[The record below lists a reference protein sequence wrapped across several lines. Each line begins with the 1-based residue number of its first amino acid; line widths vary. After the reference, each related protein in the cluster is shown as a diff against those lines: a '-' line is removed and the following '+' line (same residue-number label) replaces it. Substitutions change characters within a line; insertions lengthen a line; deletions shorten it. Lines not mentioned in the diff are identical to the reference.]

1 MRVFISADMEGITG
15 LTAAEDVV
23 KQEPEYER
31 GVDLLHGDVN
41 AAVEGAIAGGAETVL
56 VNDSHSSMRNL
67 DRSRL
72 DERADLVRG
81 NTKPRSMMQGL
92 TEEFDT
98 ALFVGYH
105 AMMGTPK
112 AVLNHTFFGHAVQ
125 SLRINGSE
133 AGELGWNAR
142 FAGSLG
148 VPVGLVT
155 GDDAT
160 VAEAGDELDH
170 PGTVVVKEGIDR
182 FSARCRPASET
193 GDAIT
198 AASERAVTRAAA
210 DDLTAVGVDT
220 PVTISVDWA
229 TTNLAA
235 SAASAP
241 GVEREGGR
249 RTSVTADAYPAA
261 FEGTVGMLRAGGG
274 GSDEYYG

>member
-1 MRVFISADMEGITG
+1 MKVFISADMEGITG
-15 LTAAEDVV
+15 VAAAEDVV
-23 KQEPEYER
+23 KGEPEYER

-67 DRSRL
+67 DRARL
-72 DERADLVRG
+72 DDRADLVRG

-92 TEEFDT
+92 SETFDT

-112 AVLNHTFFGHAVQ
+112 SVLNHTFFGHAVQ
-125 SLRINGSE
+125 SLRINGTE

-142 FAGSLG
+142 LAGSLG

-160 VAEAGDELDH
+160 LAEAGEELDG
-170 PGTVVVKEGIDR
+170 PETVQVKEGIDR

-193 GDAIT
+193 TADIA
-198 AASERAVTRAAA
+198 AASERAVVQAAEG
-210 DDLTAVGVDT
+210 DLSTVEVDT
-220 PVTISVDWA
+220 PVTMAVDWA

-249 RTSVTADAYPAA
+249 RTAVTADSYPAA
-261 FEGTVGMLRAGGG
+261 FEDTVGMLRVGGA

>member
-1 MRVFISADMEGITG
+1 MKVFISADMEGITG
-15 LTAAEDVV
+15 VAAAEDVV
-23 KQEPEYER
+23 KGEPEYAR

-67 DRSRL
+67 DRARL
-72 DERADLVRG
+72 DDRADLVRG

-92 TEEFDT
+92 TETFDT

-125 SLRINGSE
+125 SLRVNGTE

-142 FAGSLG
+142 LAGSLG

-160 VAEAGDELDH
+160 VAEAGEVLGDPE
-170 PGTVVVKEGIDR
+170 TVQVKEGIDR

-193 GDAIT
+193 TADIA
-198 AASERAVTRAAA
+198 AASERAVARASEG
-210 DDLTAVGVDT
+210 DLSTVEVDT
-220 PVTISVDWA
+220 PVTMAVDWA

-241 GVEREGGR
+241 GVERAGGR
-249 RTSVTADAYPAA
+249 RTAVTADAYPAA
-261 FEGTVGMLRAGGG
+261 FENTVGMLRAGGA